1 MPSMAN
7 MATTLDVCMD
17 GEYSDARK
25 LACLQGS
32 ERVTALTSV
41 GVNVMRL
48 TVGRVFVVFT
58 ET

>member
-1 MPSMAN
+1 